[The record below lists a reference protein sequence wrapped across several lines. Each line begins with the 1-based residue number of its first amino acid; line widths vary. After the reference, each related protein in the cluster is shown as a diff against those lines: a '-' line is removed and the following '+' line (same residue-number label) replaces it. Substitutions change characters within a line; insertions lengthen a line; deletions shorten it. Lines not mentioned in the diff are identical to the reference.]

1 MKFLNSLKSK
11 LVATSLAMMFAV
23 GAFAQETTTTV
34 PAEATAAFEQ
44 IEAQAGAWATSAIG
58 WVAGIVG
65 AVIVV
70 FLMLKAIRWVKRAIN
85 SAS

>member
-1 MKFLNSLKSK
+1 MFNTLKTK
-11 LVATSLAMMFAV
+11 LLAGLAVVGSAVTSV
-23 GAFAQETTTTV
+23 FAQDTTV
-34 PAEATAAFEQ
+34 QVPQEATQAFEQ

-70 FLMLKAIRWVKRAIN
+70 FLMIKAVRWVKRAIN

>member
-1 MKFLNSLKSK
+1 MFNTFKTK
-11 LVATSLAMMFAV
+11 LLAGATAV
-23 GAFAQETTTTV
+23 GSAVTMFAQETTAQV
-34 PAEATAAFEQ
+34 PQAAVDAFED
-44 IEAQAGAWATSAIG
+44 IEEQASAWATSAIG

-70 FLMLKAIRWVKRAIN
+70 FLMIKAIRWVKRAIN

>member
-1 MKFLNSLKSK
+1 MFNTVKTKV
-11 LVATSLAMMFAV
+11 VAGLTAAGTAV
-23 GAFAQETTTTV
+23 TTFAQETTETV
-34 PAEATAAFEQ
+34 PQEAVQAFEK

-70 FLMLKAIRWVKRAIN
+70 FLMIKAVRWVKRAIN